1 MSKTFYFFVYYPRT
15 QKETES
21 DIDFVVPKEVEQRP
35 ECIFSDEKYSD
46 GIHYYNKIYKVTKT
60 ETKGKKANYYEFEI
74 GEEKYII
81 SFNNKDNEFI
91 TKN

>member
-1 MSKTFYFFVYYPRT
+1 MSKLFYFFVYYPRT
-15 QKETES
+15 QKETEN

-35 ECIFSDEKYSD
+35 ECIYSVETYSN
-46 GIHYYNKIYKVTKT
+46 GIHYYKKIYKVNKA

-81 SFNNKDNEFI
+81 SFNSKDFVFYI
-91 TKN
+91 